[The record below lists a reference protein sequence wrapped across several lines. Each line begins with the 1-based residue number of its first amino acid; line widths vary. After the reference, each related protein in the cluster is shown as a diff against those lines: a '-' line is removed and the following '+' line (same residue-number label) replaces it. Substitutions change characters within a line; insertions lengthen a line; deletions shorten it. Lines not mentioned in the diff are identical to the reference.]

1 MPKKALRGLS
11 GIKVFELL
19 ENTEEIYR
27 VGEAINIPYAQK
39 LTRDVQTSNDPIYA
53 DDEIYD
59 DEEIFDGEDFE
70 LEIPEADLSLMGI
83 FEGGTFDKETG
94 EYSWGPD
101 DQGKDYAMNFKAK
114 RKDGN
119 YRMFRYYRCKFK
131 KVKQDLQTQD
141 NGTQVATLTISGTFY
156 KRALLA
162 NPKVRTIK
170 DTTKPEEL
178 TWLDTI
184 PSMPVVTE
192 NPEQNEEDLS
202 KMTKDQL
209 LAKSTE
215 LGITT
220 ISNSNTK
227 DEIISAIEA
236 KLSEE

>member
-19 ENTEEIYR
+19 ENTETNYK
-27 VGEAINIPYAQK
+27 VGEAISIPYAQK

-70 LEIPEADLSLMGI
+70 LEIPEAELNLMEV
-83 FEGGTFDKETG
+83 FEGGEFDEETG

-101 DQGKDYAMNFKAK
+101 NQGKDYAMTFKAK

-119 YRMFRYYRCKFK
+119 YRMFRYYRAKFK

-156 KRALLA
+156 KRALLS

-170 DTTKPEEL
+170 DSTKPEDL
-178 TWLDTI
+178 TWLNTV
-184 PSMPVVTE
+184 PTVAPATA
-192 NPEQNEEDLS
+192 PEGE
-202 KMTKDQL
+202 
-209 LAKSTE
+209 
-215 LGITT
+215 
-220 ISNSNTK
+220 
-227 DEIISAIEA
+227 
-236 KLSEE
+236 